1 METRKTDTLTK
12 RIIFTIFIIILIRTG
27 NFIPIPSIDQR
38 YLINILNSNP
48 SLKTFFNSETLILSI
63 FSLGIIPSINA
74 SILIQLLTNIVPGLE
89 NLQKEEGEAGRK
101 KIKQYTRLLT
111 LILAIIESLTI
122 TFSLRPILFNWN
134 PAICIQI
141 TLALTTGSMIVLWL
155 SDLITENGIGNGSSI
170 IITLNIL
177 SVLPSTIKKIVQS
190 ANIVNFI
197 ISFVSFTVIM
207 SGIVFVQGAVR
218 SIPLISAKQLLAQEN
233 RQLNQNSVI
242 PLRINQGGVM
252 PVIFSSTLLSFITIG
267 LNYILNLQI
276 LPSEIANSQNIA
288 IFYGI
293 INFLLIFVFSTF
305 YSNLILNPKE
315 ISKNLN
321 KMAVAIPNIRPGKQ
335 TTEFLQKT
343 LNRLSFLGAIFL
355 GMLVALPNIRSS
367 YGFGITSLIILVGVT
382 IDTGRQIKTLLITQK
397 Y

>member
-1 METRKTDTLTK
+1 MKHLRPK
-12 RIIFTIFIIILIRTG
+12 
-27 NFIPIPSIDQR
+27 
-38 YLINILNSNP
+38 
-48 SLKTFFNSETLILSI
+48 LS
-63 FSLGIIPSINA
+63 IIPSINA
-74 SILIQLLTNIVPGLE
+74 SILIQLLTILISQLE
-89 NLQKEEGEAGRK
+89 QLQKEEGEAGRK

-293 INFLLIFVFSTF
+293 INFLLIC
-305 YSNLILNPKE
+305 
-315 ISKNLN
+315 
-321 KMAVAIPNIRPGKQ
+321 
-335 TTEFLQKT
+335 
-343 LNRLSFLGAIFL
+343 
-355 GMLVALPNIRSS
+355 
-367 YGFGITSLIILVGVT
+367 
-382 IDTGRQIKTLLITQK
+382 
-397 Y
+397 